1 MIQFDKDPPT
11 GSAQQRLEESEGRL
25 KLLTD
30 NMSQMAYVA
39 TSDMRVQWVN
49 KRWLDYTGMSVE
61 QINQGGWATIVHPDD
76 MQEIGGS
83 FEKAAAEGTRWEKEF
98 RLRDQLGGYRWFLSI
113 SMPIKDEVGVVKQW
127 FGTNTDI
134 TDRKLVEKERAAAAK
149 SKDQFLATLAHEL
162 RNPLAPLQNGLELLE
177 MTTGDAG
184 LQQEARNMM
193 KRQLDQL
200 VRLVDDLMDLSRIS
214 HGHLELKLEEVD
226 LQEVTAIAL
235 EALRATVAKARHHLH
250 VEGIKGKLMVA
261 GDRHRLVQVVSHLL
275 ENATKFTAEQGE
287 ITLALT
293 SEDGSAV
300 MAIRDNGIG
309 IDRAS
314 LPGVFEMFAH
324 VAAHDKKHGGSG
336 LGVGLSIAKQI
347 VELHGGSIEGL
358 SAGEGKGSEFIVR
371 IPLLAGSVG
380 RSAAQGDSIPG
391 QGPAKKRVL
400 VVDDNRDAVFSMGAL
415 LRKLGH
421 TVATAYDGQEALSVG
436 AAFDP
441 DLVLMDIG
449 MPKLNGYEA
458 CARMR
463 QADWGRKAKIV
474 ALSGWGQEEDRRL
487 SKEAG
492 FNLHVVKPIDRVT
505 ILQLVSA

>member
-1 MIQFDKDPPT
+1 MKQFDKDLSS
-11 GSAQQRLEESEGRL
+11 GSAQQRLEESERRL
-25 KLLTD
+25 SLLTE

-61 QINQGGWATIVHPDD
+61 QMNQGGWPTIVHPDD
-76 MQEIGGS
+76 MPEMGGS
-83 FEKAAAEGTRWEKEF
+83 FEKAAGEGKRWEKEF
-98 RLRDQLGGYRWFLSI
+98 RLRDQLGEYRWFLSI
-113 SMPIKDEVGVVKQW
+113 SVPIKDDVGAVKQW

-184 LQQEARNMM
+184 LQQEARTMM

-214 HGHLELKLEEVD
+214 HGHMELKLEELD
-226 LQEVTAIAL
+226 LQEVTATAL
-235 EALRATVAKARHHLH
+235 EALRTTIVKAGHHLR
-250 VEGIKGKLMVA
+250 VEGIKEKVMVT
-261 GDRHRLVQVVSHLL
+261 GDRHRLIQVISHLL
-275 ENATKFTAEQGE
+275 ANATKFTAGQGE
-287 ITLALT
+287 ITLALR

-336 LGVGLSIAKQI
+336 LGVGLNIAKQI

-358 SAGEGKGSEFIVR
+358 SAGAGMGSEFIVR
-371 IPLLAGSVG
+371 IPLLAGPAG
-380 RSAAQGDSIPG
+380 RSSAHG
-391 QGPAKKRVL
+391 QSLLGQASAKKRVL

-463 QADWGRKAKIV
+463 QADWGKKAKIV

-492 FNLHVVKPIDRVT
+492 FNMHVVKPIDRVT